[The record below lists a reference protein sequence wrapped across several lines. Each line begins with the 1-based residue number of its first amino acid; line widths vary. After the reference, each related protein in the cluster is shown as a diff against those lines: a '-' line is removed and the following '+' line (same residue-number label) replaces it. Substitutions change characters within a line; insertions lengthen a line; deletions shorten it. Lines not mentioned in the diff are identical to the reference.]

1 MNNASIPLLFVAI
14 IRPASRDKRRKGTL
28 RRRKMKTNQNIRKG
42 KMSGKGRVI
51 VQIRKKKKEKRWERE
66 MTLFKCLALQ
76 TRRIA
81 VAAVNR
87 QIYLAA

>member
-1 MNNASIPLLFVAI
+1 
-14 IRPASRDKRRKGTL
+14 
-28 RRRKMKTNQNIRKG
+28 MKTNRNIRKG

-51 VQIRKKKKEKRWERE
+51 VQIRKKGKKMERE